1 MTLESPD
8 AMGRFERL
16 IRGIKTM
23 QTRLDTRDRE
33 CMDWL
38 RRHEN
43 GSIRDLC
50 KCFSV
55 TTTAIR
61 QRLARLMD
69 QGLITRTAVPPE
81 GRGRPHHV
89 YQITEKGLK
98 DLGNNYGD
106 LARILWNEVKK
117 IDNDTA
123 RQQIIAGIRSA
134 MVTHYS
140 AQVGNGS
147 VTEKFTRLAQSMID
161 GGYDVELD
169 ERNGLPILREN
180 NCPYPDLAC
189 CDPEICNLEQ
199 DVFSEV
205 LGTPLEL
212 TTCWRDGETCCEFEP
227 QQGQLQAGTVLL
239 E

>member
-1 MTLESPD
+1 
-8 AMGRFERL
+8 
-16 IRGIKTM
+16 M

>member
-1 MTLESPD
+1 
-8 AMGRFERL
+8 MGRFERL

-123 RQQIIAGIRSA
+123 RQQVIAGIRSA

-239 E
+239 K

>member
-1 MTLESPD
+1 
-8 AMGRFERL
+8 MGRFERL

-50 KCFSV
+50 NFFSV

-69 QGLITRTAVPPE
+69 LGLITE
-81 GRGRPHHV
+81 N
-89 YQITEKGLK
+89 GLK

-123 RQQIIAGIRSA
+123 RQQVIAGIRSA
-134 MVTHYS
+134 LVTHYS

-169 ERNGLPILREN
+169 ERNGLPILREK
-180 NCPYPDLAC
+180 NCPYPDLAS
-189 CDPEICNLEQ
+189 CDPGICNLEQ

-239 E
+239 K

>member
-1 MTLESPD
+1 
-8 AMGRFERL
+8 MGRFERL

-98 DLGNNYGD
+98 DLGDNYGD

-123 RQQIIAGIRSA
+123 RQQVIAGIRSA

-239 E
+239 K

>member
-1 MTLESPD
+1 
-8 AMGRFERL
+8 
-16 IRGIKTM
+16 M

-98 DLGNNYGD
+98 DLGDNYGD

-123 RQQIIAGIRSA
+123 RQQVIAGIRSA

>member
-1 MTLESPD
+1 
-8 AMGRFERL
+8 
-16 IRGIKTM
+16 M

-123 RQQIIAGIRSA
+123 RQQVIAGIRSA

-239 E
+239 K